1 VKKVNKQRKTW
12 IKIMNKY
19 SRRESEM
26 TDLALGLLIVNLE
39 LQLNSD
45 LYGFSIT
52 RNEETLEDSRE
63 VILQLQL
70 QISC

>member
-1 VKKVNKQRKTW
+1 
-12 IKIMNKY
+12 MNKY

-45 LYGFSIT
+45 LYGFIIT

>member
-1 VKKVNKQRKTW
+1 
-12 IKIMNKY
+12 MNKY

>member
-1 VKKVNKQRKTW
+1 VKKVNKQRKTG